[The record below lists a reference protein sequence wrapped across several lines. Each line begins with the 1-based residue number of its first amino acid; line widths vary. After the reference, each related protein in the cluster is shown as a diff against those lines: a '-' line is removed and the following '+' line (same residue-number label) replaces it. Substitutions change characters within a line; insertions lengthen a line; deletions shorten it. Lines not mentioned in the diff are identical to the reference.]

1 MRNRAQCKLCKEII
15 ESFQE
20 FDYVSCKCDEI
31 AITGG
36 KVKYECFAKNWE
48 NFLRVDD
55 NDHVIPVR
63 LTEKEEDNLVENH
76 IPVHQSRMDLI
87 EELERLITYSQEMS
101 DQALK
106 QPVSQYELLRFL
118 SLIITILKSN

>member
-1 MRNRAQCKLCKEII
+1 MRNRAQCKLCKDVV

-36 KVKYECFAKNWE
+36 TVKYECFAKNWE

-55 NDHVIPVR
+55 NGDVIPIR
-63 LTEKEEDNLVENH
+63 LAAKEDVIEKYINEPA
-76 IPVHQSRMDLI
+76 PVSKGELI
-87 EELERLITYSQEMS
+87 EELARLVSYSETMS
-101 DQALK
+101 DQALS
-106 QPVSQYELLRFL
+106 QPVSQYELLRFI
-118 SLIITILKSN
+118 SLIVTILKSH

>member
-1 MRNRAQCKLCKEII
+1 MRNRAQCNVCKDVI

-36 KVKYECFAKNWE
+36 TIKYECFAKNWE

-55 NDHVIPVR
+55 NGHVVPIRV
-63 LTEKEEDNLVENH
+63 TDKEEDIEKFINEPS
-76 IPVHQSRMDLI
+76 PVSKEELI
-87 EELERLITYSQEMS
+87 EEMARLIKYSENMS
-101 DQALK
+101 DQALS
-106 QPVSQYELLRFL
+106 QPVSQYELLQFL
-118 SLIITILKSN
+118 SLIVTILKSH